1 MLTRYG
7 STQVRNAA
15 TLGGNIA
22 NGSPIGDSAPA
33 LIAMETELILRSAK
47 GQRTIKLENFF
58 LDYKKQDLREGEF
71 LEYLII
77 PKTNMATKCY
87 KVSKRFDQDISSV
100 CGCFN
105 IILDD
110 GLIKK
115 CVIAFG
121 GMAGI
126 PKRAFH
132 LESKLLNQP
141 WEEGVLRASSDSLK
155 KDFTPLSDL
164 RSSSEYRQTSAH
176 NLLLRCYYETLG
188 SNTNVQQVEP

>member
-1 MLTRYG
+1 
-7 STQVRNAA
+7 
-15 TLGGNIA
+15 
-22 NGSPIGDSAPA
+22 
-33 LIAMETELILRSAK
+33 
-47 GQRTIKLENFF
+47 
-58 LDYKKQDLREGEF
+58 
-71 LEYLII
+71 
-77 PKTNMATKCY
+77 MATKCY
-87 KVSKRFDQDISSV
+87 KISKRFDQDISSV

-110 GLIKK
+110 GLLKK

-155 KDFTPLSDL
+155 NDFTPLSDL

-176 NLLLRCYYETLG
+176 NLLLRYYYETLG

>member
-1 MLTRYG
+1 
-7 STQVRNAA
+7 
-15 TLGGNIA
+15 
-22 NGSPIGDSAPA
+22 
-33 LIAMETELILRSAK
+33 
-47 GQRTIKLENFF
+47 
-58 LDYKKQDLREGEF
+58 
-71 LEYLII
+71 
-77 PKTNMATKCY
+77 MATKCY
-87 KVSKRFDQDISSV
+87 KISKRFDQDISSV

-155 KDFTPLSDL
+155 NDFTPLSDL
-164 RSSSEYRQTSAH
+164 RSSSEYRQTSAQ

-188 SNTNVQQVEP
+188 SNTNVKQVEP